1 MDIFIWV
8 LLSYGLMNIVVY
20 GSIFRNFR
28 NWVYL
33 KGSDENQPFQGV
45 FKFAD
50 GVLSCPL
57 CFSTWGGFFLGAFVY
72 SPTWMYL
79 DVGLSFSWFFD
90 GVFSAGCIWA
100 LNSIIEWYE
109 NKQ

>member
-28 NWVYL
+28 DWVHL
-33 KGSDENQPFQGV
+33 KAIDEDQSFRGIFNFV
-45 FKFAD
+45 D
-50 GVLSCPL
+50 GILGCPL
-57 CFSTWGGFFLGAFVY
+57 CFSTWGGFFLGLFVY

-79 DVGLSFSWFFD
+79 DVDPLFSWFFD
-90 GVFSAGCIWA
+90 GVFSAGCVWA

-109 NKQ
+109 NKS